1 MLFENLLNQGSMPV
15 LEKVMSFTQQRQQ
28 VLANNISNF
37 DTPGYKMKDVPE
49 AEFFESLSKAVEKRD
64 KRGAGSLELSSS
76 RHLSWDRKGNLQVKA
91 LDAENSN
98 ILFHDENNRFVE
110 KQMSMMSK
118 NALLHNVSAELL
130 RGQYETLQMA
140 IRGRV

>member
-64 KRGAGSLELSSS
+64 KRGTGSLELSST
-76 RHLSWDRKGNLQVKA
+76 RNLRWDRKGNLQVKA
-91 LDAENSN
+91 SAVENSN
-98 ILFHDENNRFVE
+98 ILFHDQNNRFVE
-110 KQMSMMSK
+110 KQMSTMSK

-140 IRGRV
+140 IRGRI